1 MKQVLVEG
9 LDRASARSLL
19 LWRASTGEQELS
31 QEDHDSVR
39 QAARVFDGFPL
50 GLELA
55 GILIHEE
62 ILPLKSFEQDFIKN
76 YKRLSQFQVDPVTWL
91 WNTSDS
97 LFGMFDALYRSL
109 IAKNPQSGYL
119 LNLCSI
125 FGPWN
130 IPVSLIHG
138 LDFHT
143 PQGTLAGSDSWGQ
156 LQAFIE
162 NEVEL
167 NLAIHEIERL
177 FLAKKNRGSNG
188 TLVSISLH
196 ASLCQWRL
204 ANLGE
209 ESSTWIMQASYGLVR
224 YIHSQNARKGKA
236 TQSSGNVDIAYRF
249 SHLIDGCLSAIAKH
263 VDESDLQPPSGRFAS
278 HFFTVSSCAA
288 DLYLSLGKLQTAKK
302 LFKAAI
308 DHIRATQIEETIA
321 PELVELLRGFASC
334 CVKIGDLGSA
344 QEALKSA
351 LATAELVFG
360 QVSDEAVE
368 IASQLKAISDSVTTE
383 LEHRKRALV
392 ASTGGKRA
400 PAETDPSDSHT
411 TVWVALPQV
420 PKRTV
425 DTVPTVPQ
433 TEEVK
438 NRRMKCQLWFS
449 KPVAIFGNGSVPV
462 IEGGIHV
469 RLLRETRIVSVIAT
483 LRCISTM
490 TSDDGDNETS
500 ILWSIE
506 KHLRLRKAVD
516 LDPNTERG
524 TTDWATGVRSLIST
538 TQDLLL
544 NSENLPQGSY
554 CCPFEFDC
562 GRYQVGTARLTYR
575 SITWEVGIRLQGGRG
590 VIRPVLKWWQEV
602 FVVQD
607 EERLSSTHDEIPFDG
622 QWEGDLCELAGFGG
636 AIPLG
641 SVVPVKV
648 NLATCDVDLK
658 RYAIRCV
665 LVQTENDLGGSDP
678 HPEYW
683 RRISLSTD
691 HQWKEL
697 GDSVWVPI
705 QTESPPEPV
714 VFGFQLP
721 TCWQMLK
728 ASNHQLNSS
737 GVIFSTEIRHCLE
750 ITIASSDA
758 VNAFS
763 NRQYKLSKPVKIPVT
778 LVDCRVNDRIDPPI
792 NMSDEDLTGENVVLL
807 SSCGCYDSEI
817 SRVQLHVPQ
826 PGG

>member
-1 MKQVLVEG
+1 MSSVLDWLQSTSDKNWLVVIDRANSSMPNRSLLEPFMKFPHGSVCVTSTHKAIANVLKMKQVLVEG
-9 LDRASARSLL
+9 LDRVSAQSLL

-177 FLAKKNRGSNG
+177 FLAKKNRGSDG

-236 TQSSGNVDIAYRF
+236 TRSSGNVDIAYRF
-249 SHLIDGCLSAIAKH
+249 SHLIDGCLSAIARH

-278 HFFTVSSCAA
+278 RFFTVSSCAA
-288 DLYLSLGKLQTAKK
+288 DLYLSLSKLQTAKK

-308 DHIRATQIEETIA
+308 DHIRATQIKETID

-368 IASQLKAISDSVTTE
+368 IASQLKAISYSVTTE

-392 ASTGGKRA
+392 ASTGGKRV
-400 PAETDPSDSHT
+400 PVEMDPSDSHPT
-411 TVWVALPQV
+411 TVTVALPQA
-420 PKRTV
+420 PKRKV
-425 DTVPTVPQ
+425 DKVPTVPQ
-433 TEEVK
+433 ANAFWDDSME
-438 NRRMKCQLWFS
+438 CQLWFS
-449 KPVAIFGNGSVPV
+449 KPVAISRNGSVPV
-462 IEGGIHV
+462 IEGGIYAKEILRSAFYGRQKNIYDSG
-469 RLLRETRIVSVIAT
+469 RLWIWIPTR
-483 LRCISTM
+483 R
-490 TSDDGDNETS
+490 
-500 ILWSIE
+500 
-506 KHLRLRKAVD
+506 
-516 LDPNTERG
+516 
-524 TTDWATGVRSLIST
+524 
-538 TQDLLL
+538 
-544 NSENLPQGSY
+544 
-554 CCPFEFDC
+554 
-562 GRYQVGTARLTYR
+562 
-575 SITWEVGIRLQGGRG
+575 
-590 VIRPVLKWWQEV
+590 
-602 FVVQD
+602 
-607 EERLSSTHDEIPFDG
+607 EERQIG
-622 QWEGDLCELAGFGG
+622 QQA
-636 AIPLG
+636 
-641 SVVPVKV
+641 
-648 NLATCDVDLK
+648 
-658 RYAIRCV
+658 
-665 LVQTENDLGGSDP
+665 SDP
-678 HPEYW
+678 
-683 RRISLSTD
+683 
-691 HQWKEL
+691 
-697 GDSVWVPI
+697 
-705 QTESPPEPV
+705 
-714 VFGFQLP
+714 
-721 TCWQMLK
+721 
-728 ASNHQLNSS
+728 
-737 GVIFSTEIRHCLE
+737 
-750 ITIASSDA
+750 
-758 VNAFS
+758 
-763 NRQYKLSKPVKIPVT
+763 
-778 LVDCRVNDRIDPPI
+778 
-792 NMSDEDLTGENVVLL
+792 
-807 SSCGCYDSEI
+807 
-817 SRVQLHVPQ
+817 
-826 PGG
+826 